1 MKTRAIVSVVI
12 VLCVLSVA
20 FAQERV
26 VREQTGGNVIQYES
40 IVISSDSGNT
50 VVIPLRIRYDFFVF
64 TRSMNT
70 SENLFTAHGEA
81 TIELLDSTGTS
92 SARAIQQ
99 INVSAAENSPSFL
112 RSQSGQYFFS
122 FPLPAG
128 YYTIVIK
135 IDDKESKREFV
146 DNKKHITIPKQS
158 DILSGLIPI
167 QNFSGKAFTLFN
179 LGGDVLFSQNYGF
192 IFLSHKA
199 YSTARYS
206 LSKLLMDEEDKESV
220 ETNISTNIVSFEN
233 QTVNTLHKDNSIEL
247 SLQSAPHSN
256 INYISLNGSQLRQGR
271 YELSILLPDS
281 TTLKTTFA
289 ARWRDMPISLYD
301 LDLAIEPIQYITT
314 KDDYSE
320 LRRGGR
326 ESRINK
332 FEEFWKKKDST
343 PATAYNEVMHEFYRR
358 VDFSMTAFRTLR
370 EMNGAITDR
379 GKIYILYGKPTS
391 TERLLN
397 PDGAPKEIWKYNSL
411 NKMFTFEDP
420 SKQGN
425 YKLAENK

>member
-1 MKTRAIVSVVI
+1 MKTRAIVSVV
-12 VLCVLSVA
+12 VALGALSLA
-20 FAQERV
+20 FAQEGT
-26 VREQTGGNVIQYES
+26 VREQTGGKVIQFER

-50 VVIPLRIRYDFFVF
+50 AILPVRIRYDFFVF
-64 TRSMNT
+64 TKSMNA
-70 SENLFTAHGEA
+70 SAENFAARGEA
-81 TIELLDSTGTS
+81 AVELLDSTGTS
-92 SARAIQQ
+92 VARAIQQ
-99 INVSAAENSPSFL
+99 INLSVVDNSPVFL
-112 RSQSGQYFFS
+112 RSQSGQYLFS
-122 FPLPAG
+122 FSLPAG
-128 YYTIVIK
+128 RYTIVLK
-135 IDDKESKREFV
+135 IDDKESKRQFV
-146 DNKKHITIPKQS
+146 DDKKQITLPTQS
-158 DILSGLIPI
+158 GMLSGLIPV
-167 QNFSGKAFTLFN
+167 QNLSEQTFTLFN

-192 IFLSHKA
+192 AFLSDTT
-199 YSTARYS
+199 YSTARYT
-206 LSKLLMDEEDKESV
+206 LSKLQMDEEENETIESDV
-220 ETNISTNIVSFEN
+220 SAPIVSFEG
-233 QTVNTLHKDNSIEL
+233 QTLTAIQNNNSIEL
-247 SLQSAPHSN
+247 KFQNAHHDN

-271 YELSILLPDS
+271 YKLSITLPDS
-281 TTLKTTFA
+281 TTLKATFA
-289 ARWRDMPISLYD
+289 AQWRNMPLSLYD

-320 LRRGGR
+320 LRKGGR
-326 ESRINK
+326 ESRIKK

-358 VDFSMTAFRTLR
+358 VDFSLTAFRTLR